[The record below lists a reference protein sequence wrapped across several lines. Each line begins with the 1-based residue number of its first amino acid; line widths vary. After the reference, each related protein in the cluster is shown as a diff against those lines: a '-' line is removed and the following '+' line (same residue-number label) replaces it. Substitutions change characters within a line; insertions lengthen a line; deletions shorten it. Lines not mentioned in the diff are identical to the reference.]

1 MKRTA
6 VKALRTARHGHLRRL
21 LNTSRGS
28 NELPLNA
35 AGRLRQ
41 AELSRLAHQH
51 GSLKILSSSLYI
63 RSFSL
68 AALVSLFASG
78 VWYYQ
83 NDDPG
88 HRLNQSG
95 LSNAST
101 IPQRSTSSQIHST
114 PVPSSTSLIK
124 ATAIDGAE
132 SAEAVHGHSSHDAR
146 RALVVES
153 DQFYTHD
160 IAPDV
165 PLSKQSDNQGEQTL
179 EMLTPEQATQKLRRN
194 EESFLVG
201 RGKGVVRYDLV
212 QIPSNNPIEDD
223 HAEKIMEAP
232 GKVAPVADGSL
243 SNDWM
248 FWGVFDGHRQ
258 VLSSFTNDRF
268 LTMI

>member
-6 VKALRTARHGHLRRL
+6 IKALRTARHGHLRRL
-21 LNTSRGS
+21 LNTGKSS
-28 NELPLNA
+28 NELPLSA

-41 AELSRLAHQH
+41 AELSRLVHQH
-51 GSLKILSSSLYI
+51 GSLKILSSSLYL

-88 HRLNQSG
+88 HRLNQTG

-101 IPQRSTSSQIHST
+101 ISQRSVSSQIHNT
-114 PVPSSTSLIK
+114 PVSLGTSSIK
-124 ATAIDGAE
+124 STETPTDGTE
-132 SAEAVHGHSSHDAR
+132 SAEVVREETPQESR
-146 RALVVES
+146 RALVVEA

-160 IAPDV
+160 IAPDA
-165 PLSKQSDNQGEQTL
+165 PLSKQSDNQGKQTL
-179 EMLTPEQATQKLRRN
+179 EMLTPEQATQTLRRN

-223 HAEKIMEAP
+223 HAEKIMEVPHDVNRAT
-232 GKVAPVADGSL
+232 DGSL

-258 VLSSFTNDRF
+258 VPFSIIDYHV
-268 LTMI
+268 

>member
-1 MKRTA
+1 MKRAAIRA
-6 VKALRTARHGHLRRL
+6 VRTARYAHFRRF
-21 LNTSRGS
+21 LNTARGS
-28 NELPLNA
+28 SGLPISA
-35 AGRLRQ
+35 ASRLRQ
-41 AELSRLAHQH
+41 AELSRLAHQN

-63 RSFSL
+63 RSVSL

-83 NDDPG
+83 TDDTG
-88 HRLNQSG
+88 HRSDQIG
-95 LSNAST
+95 LSNVSA
-101 IPQRSTSSQIHST
+101 IPQRSPSFQARNTPASSGTPSIRSTSSST
-114 PVPSSTSLIK
+114 NEFEAADAVS
-124 ATAIDGAE
+124 DGAPPE
-132 SAEAVHGHSSHDAR
+132 SR
-146 RALVVES
+146 RALVVEA

-160 IAPDV
+160 ITSDA

-223 HAEKIMEAP
+223 HAEKIIEVP
-232 GKVAPVADGSL
+232 RDVSTVTDGSL

-248 FWGVFDGHRQ
+248 FWGVFDGHR
-258 VLSSFTNDRF
+258 
-268 LTMI
+268 